1 MTRKRKARTECRS
14 KAVVETVPPAD
25 DLSGFACPNEDCCDF
40 NRFAAGNLSVCE
52 RMGKDGRIRRL
63 YCMSCGHRFSE
74 RQGSLMERSKLPEET
89 VVRIVKCLG
98 YGCSVEATA
107 DICEVDSRTVERM
120 LFKAGSRAGD
130 FHRLQLERL
139 DEPIQAVE
147 IDELHAPLA
156 SPKKGTRSALIA
168 ILAERVGDA
177 AARGFTWLW
186 PLRRGS

>member
-1 MTRKRKARTECRS
+1 MTHKRQARAARRS
-14 KAVVETVPPAD
+14 KAVVEAAPPTD

-52 RMGKDGRIRRL
+52 RMGKDHRIRRL
-63 YCMSCGHRFSE
+63 YCKTCGHRFSE
-74 RQGSLMERSKLPEET
+74 RQGTLMAETKLPEET
-89 VVRIVKCLG
+89 VVRLVKCLG

-107 DICEVDSRTVERM
+107 DICEVDARTVERM
-120 LFKAGSRAGD
+120 LLKAGSRAEE
-130 FHRLQLERL
+130 FQLLQLERL
-139 DEPIQAVE
+139 TEPIQAVE

-156 SPKKGTRSALIA
+156 SPKKGGQNPMIA
-168 ILAERVGDA
+168 MLAERVGDA